1 MPDPRYP
8 FTRVPGVRP
17 HAEPAVA
24 QASVPRTRAV
34 PARSVLVVKYHRASG
49 LRQRRQRRDWSVRH
63 RHCIRL
69 AGPERRR
76 SSRVGG
82 ISLARFGSVVGARE
96 RDGDRAR
103 LCRLERPSCWLIM
116 DQAHLSFDQVFV
128 GPPACREGQ
137 GRTCP
142 VRPRD
147 ACIDLDVPGT
157 HRPRLDGDIEDLA
170 QPRTIGSGDRNLAER
185 WGCGGRSGTHRHRL
199 LPGWGAERSRVQIS
213 PPRLGES
220 PLRKRAF
227 APRVIS
233 APRRV
238 AGLRMTGLLLAAAFV
253 LIIGGAILFTNAI
266 EWSGK
271 RLDLGEGAVGSLLAA
286 VGTALPE
293 SLIPVVAVLAG
304 GESEQVAI
312 GAIVG
317 APFML
322 GTVAMLLVGASALAF
337 RRRRAS
343 GSEVTAD
350 DRSLRRD
357 LRFFLPC
364 FATGIGLGLIDSTS
378 IHTAGA
384 VGLLIAYGAY
394 ARRTVRHSGESE
406 DADELKPLTFDPSK
420 EDPPRNIAIVA
431 QLVVGLLMIVA
442 GAELFVEEVVTVA
455 EALGIS
461 ALVLSLVLAP
471 LATELQ

>member
-1 MPDPRYP
+1 
-8 FTRVPGVRP
+8 
-17 HAEPAVA
+17 
-24 QASVPRTRAV
+24 
-34 PARSVLVVKYHRASG
+34 
-49 LRQRRQRRDWSVRH
+49 
-63 RHCIRL
+63 
-69 AGPERRR
+69 
-76 SSRVGG
+76 
-82 ISLARFGSVVGARE
+82 
-96 RDGDRAR
+96 
-103 LCRLERPSCWLIM
+103 
-116 DQAHLSFDQVFV
+116 
-128 GPPACREGQ
+128 
-137 GRTCP
+137 
-142 VRPRD
+142 
-147 ACIDLDVPGT
+147 
-157 HRPRLDGDIEDLA
+157 
-170 QPRTIGSGDRNLAER
+170 
-185 WGCGGRSGTHRHRL
+185 
-199 LPGWGAERSRVQIS
+199 
-213 PPRLGES
+213 
-220 PLRKRAF
+220 
-227 APRVIS
+227 
-233 APRRV
+233 
-238 AGLRMTGLLLAAAFV
+238 MTGLLLAAAFA

-293 SLIPVVAVLAG
+293 SLIPVVAVLSG

-337 RRRRAS
+337 RRRRSS

-357 LRFFLPC
+357 LGFFLPC
-364 FATGIGLGLIDSTS
+364 FAIGIGLGLIDSTS
-378 IHTAGA
+378 IHIAGA

-406 DADELKPLTFDPSK
+406 DADDLKPLTFDPSK
-420 EDPPRNIAIVA
+420 EDPPRNIEIVA
-431 QLVVGLLMIVA
+431 QLVVGLVMIVG

-471 LATELQ
+471 LATELPEKLNSVLWMRREKDTLAVGNITGAMAFQSTVPIALGLVVTEWDLDGFAVAAGVAGLAGGALALWRLPKDRLGIPVVVAWSALFVGFVAFAALGA